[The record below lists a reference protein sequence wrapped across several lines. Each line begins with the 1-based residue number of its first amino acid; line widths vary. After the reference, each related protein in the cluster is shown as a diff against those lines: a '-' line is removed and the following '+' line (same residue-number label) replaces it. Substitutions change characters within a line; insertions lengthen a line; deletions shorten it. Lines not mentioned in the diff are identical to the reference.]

1 MKKRRSQLPRIY
13 ISPAGWLALALGVI
27 IVLLFFFPPGT
38 PDDQRALLPFYKT
51 TGQRLLVSSKSV
63 MRGRW
68 SRTFHPR
75 RLLVSSA
82 APVDVYVLPFGDN
95 GGEATVADFPRLMEA
110 IEKGQGPAN
119 ALASLK
125 GETQGEIALPART
138 FTFGYIHYLVLI
150 HAPAGNEVTVV
161 TSFR

>member
-1 MKKRRSQLPRIY
+1 MVSHMGVHYPPRRHGGQWPLRFAVRWAQCTTMKKRRSQLPRIY
-13 ISPAGWLALALGVI
+13 ISPAGWVALALGVI

-38 PDDQRALLPFYKT
+38 
-51 TGQRLLVSSKSV
+51 
-63 MRGRW
+63 
-68 SRTFHPR
+68 
-75 RLLVSSA
+75 SA